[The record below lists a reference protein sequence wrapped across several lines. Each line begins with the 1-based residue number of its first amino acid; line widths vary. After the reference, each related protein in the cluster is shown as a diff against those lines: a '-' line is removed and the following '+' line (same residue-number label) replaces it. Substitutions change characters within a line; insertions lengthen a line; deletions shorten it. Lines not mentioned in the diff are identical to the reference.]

1 MRVFLKGDHKFP
13 KRIDDNILAYYANN
27 TVVIMRKPVKRVLL
41 PQNIAIRN
49 NQPYLCALWGEM
61 SLNIKSIFADYAKGY
76 KICSRQKR
84 TQGVSAFSM
93 FVYFLYR
100 LQRRYLVQ
108 IKDMTVT
115 FVMSIFSQFNTI
127 KKLMKN
133 SLLYSLNRRFYQQ
146 NCKLVEIVKKPEFP
160 PKANMHTF
168 YKEKETNAFLDD
180 KIGFIVDD
188 EEGDP

>member
-27 TVVIMRKPVKRVLL
+27 TVVIMRRPVKRVLL

-93 FVYFLYR
+93 FIYFLYR

-108 IKDMTVT
+108 IKEMTVT

-146 NCKLVEIVKKPEFP
+146 NCKLIEIVKTPESP
-160 PKANMHTF
+160 QKANINVCA
-168 YKEKETNAFLDD
+168 KEEDANACAHD
-180 KIGFIVDD
+180 KIGFLGDD
-188 EEGDP
+188 DGGDP